1 MQKKWG
7 QKPYYSYD
15 YYLRETFGGKVY
27 KLSLNAHMTC
37 PNRDGTLGDRGCIFC
52 SKGGSGDFA
61 PGHLDSITDQ
71 LETAKEYIQAKYH
84 ADKFV
89 AYFQAFTNTYAE
101 ISYLRKCYMEAVNHP
116 EVVAISIAT
125 RPDCLSD
132 EVLNLLDEINHI
144 KPVYIELG
152 LQTIHKKTADFIRR
166 GYDLP
171 VFDTAVRKLHA
182 LTIPVIAHLIIG
194 LPHETKEEILESVKY
209 LNGLQVEG
217 VKLQLLHVLKDTDL
231 ADYYENGAF
240 EVLSMDTYIDILI
253 DCIGHLSPNIVVHRI
268 TGDAPKKLLI
278 EPKWSAAK
286 WEVLNS
292 IHAEFERR
300 GVYQGCMLSI

>member
-1 MQKKWG
+1 
-7 QKPYYSYD
+7 
-15 YYLRETFGGKVY
+15 
-27 KLSLNAHMTC
+27 
-37 PNRDGTLGDRGCIFC
+37 
-52 SKGGSGDFA
+52 
-61 PGHLDSITDQ
+61 
-71 LETAKEYIQAKYH
+71 
-84 ADKFV
+84 
-89 AYFQAFTNTYAE
+89 
-101 ISYLRKCYMEAVNHP
+101 MEAVNHP

-132 EVLNLLDEINHI
+132 EVLDLLDEINHV

-152 LQTIHKKTADFIRR
+152 LQTIHRKTADFIRR

-209 LNGLQVEG
+209 LNDLQVEG

-231 ADYYENGAF
+231 ADYYESGAF

-292 IHAEFERR
+292 IHAEFEKR

>member
-1 MQKKWG
+1 MDMQTKWG
-7 QKPYYSYD
+7 QKPYYSFD
-15 YYLRETFGGKVY
+15 YYLREQFGGKVY

-61 PGHLDSITDQ
+61 PGHLDSITAQ
-71 LETAKEYIQAKYH
+71 LEAAKEYIQAKYH
-84 ADKFV
+84 ADKFI

-101 ISYLRKCYMEAVNHP
+101 IPYLRKCYMEAVAHP

-132 EVLNLLDEINHI
+132 EVLNLLDEINQI

-152 LQTIHKKTADFIRR
+152 LQTIHKRTADFIRR

-171 VFDTAVRKLHA
+171 VFDGALEKLNK
-182 LTIPVIAHLIIG
+182 LTIPVIVHLILG
-194 LPHETKEEILESVKY
+194 LPNETKEDILESLTY
-209 LNGLQVEG
+209 LNNKPVSG

-231 ADYYENGAF
+231 ADYYYNTGF
-240 EVLSMDTYIDILI
+240 EILSLEKYIDILI
-253 DCIGHLSPNIVVHRI
+253 DCIGHLTPNIVVHRI

-278 EPKWSAAK
+278 EPAWSADK
-286 WEVLNS
+286 WLVLNS
-292 IHAEFERR
+292 IHAEFEKR
-300 GVYQGCMLSI
+300 GVYQGCML